1 MKFVV
6 KNAVP
11 AVTIAAKKRA
21 FSLVEMLIVISILG
35 IMAAIIIPAMKDH
48 SQKAKEAAAK
58 DNLRILRAAIERYK
72 LDHNG
77 VPPGYINGEPIE
89 DFLISGQLTQFTA
102 PNGDY
107 QSTKS
112 GIYRLNPYINEMPI
126 NPFNRKNSLTV
137 VETFPSPASEAT
149 GWYYKPSTGEIRLN
163 TDGVDS
169 TATPFAEY

>member
-58 DNLRILRAAIERYK
+58 DNLRILRTAIEAYAAQ
-72 LDHNG
+72 HNG
-77 VPPGYINGEPIE
+77 VPPGFPFDNPANEPSLAA
-89 DFLISGQLTQFTA
+89 FGVQLF
-102 PNGDY
+102 
-107 QSTKS
+107 STPK
-112 GIYRLNPYINEMPI
+112 YLPDMPRNPI
-126 NPFNRKNSLTV
+126 NDKDSLAIQADPLAADPTD
-137 VETFPSPASEAT
+137 AT
-149 GWYYKPSTGEIRLN
+149 GWIYSPTTRDMRLN
-163 TDGVDS
+163 VLGTDSEGVRYYD
-169 TATPFAEY
+169 Y